1 MRPDFNEKL
10 ESFLAA
16 CKQKQVNDRP
26 SSLTPLP
33 LTLQRGRKYVKLLRD
48 CSVIAFID
56 IETGDIFRS
65 ASWKQPAKGVRG
77 NIFSADNGLD
87 ATHTAFGFLTIA

>member
-16 CKQKQVNDRP
+16 CKQKQVDNWAFPHNPD
-26 SSLTPLP
+26 P

-48 CSVIAFID
+48 RSVIAFID

-65 ASWKQPAKGVRG
+65 ASRKQPTKGVRG
-77 NIFSADNGLD
+77 NIFSADNGLE
-87 ATHTAFGFLTIA
+87 ATHTAFGFLTIG